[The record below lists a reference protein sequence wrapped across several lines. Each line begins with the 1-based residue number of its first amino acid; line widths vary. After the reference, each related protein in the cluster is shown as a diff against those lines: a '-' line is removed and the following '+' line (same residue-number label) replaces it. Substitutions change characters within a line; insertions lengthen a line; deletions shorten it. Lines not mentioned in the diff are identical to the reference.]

1 MSALTSFSL
10 HVDWRVTALTNSG
23 SADVPGLA
31 FERSGSFRLGL
42 LEPEPPW
49 RSLTI
54 YTKTTRLVRTWVDTL
69 VGVLISV
76 QPSIHPCQGTRHD
89 QPG

>member
-1 MSALTSFSL
+1 MSASTSFPL

-54 YTKTTRLVRTWVDTL
+54 LKPLDLRRHGQTL
-69 VGVLISV
+69 W
-76 QPSIHPCQGTRHD
+76 
-89 QPG
+89 